1 MMLPKVGSK
10 LKKEKKYDIRG
21 RIEMRNGKLSL
32 SSLNNDLK

>member
-10 LKKEKKYDIRG
+10 LKKDKKYDVRG

-32 SSLNNDLK
+32 SSINNDVK